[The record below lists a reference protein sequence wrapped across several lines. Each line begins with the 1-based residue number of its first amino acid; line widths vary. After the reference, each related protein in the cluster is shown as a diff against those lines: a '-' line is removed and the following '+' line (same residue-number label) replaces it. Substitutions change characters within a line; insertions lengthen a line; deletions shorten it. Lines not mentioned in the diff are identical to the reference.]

1 MTKKEMNRELGRGR
15 SMDLFD
21 ACAMRMFPLLNYQD
35 GTELENSRNEY
46 MQYQEERDSG
56 NRVNIYDD
64 ATFGVS
70 YGGF

>member
-1 MTKKEMNRELGRGR
+1 ML
-15 SMDLFD
+15 
-21 ACAMRMFPLLNYQD
+21 PLLNYQD

-46 MQYQEERDSG
+46 MQYEDERESG
-56 NRVNIYDD
+56 NRVNIYHD